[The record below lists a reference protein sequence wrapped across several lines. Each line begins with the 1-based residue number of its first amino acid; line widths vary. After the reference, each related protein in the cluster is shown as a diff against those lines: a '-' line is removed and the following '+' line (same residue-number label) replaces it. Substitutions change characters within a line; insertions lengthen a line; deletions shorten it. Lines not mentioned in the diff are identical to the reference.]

1 MCFQPLP
8 SLLPG
13 TRFSLNCCHHSQN
26 KLANSLPG
34 GSRSCGIQ
42 GPPPPGSNFQPS
54 LPWLPST
61 TPSVAEPCA
70 PVQVP
75 LCGLLCE
82 YTTVP
87 SPSFTILPRPSHPS
101 VYLMCLLLTRQYTQI
116 FVVTVLH
123 CEYPMQRSWLSFN
136 SATLYKL
143 PF

>member
-1 MCFQPLP
+1 MCFQPLL

-42 GPPPPGSNFQPS
+42 GPPPPGSNSPS
-54 LPWLPST
+54 LHSLGCPPQHRLWPS
-61 TPSVAEPCA
+61 
-70 PVQVP
+70 PVLLSRC
-75 LCGLLCE
+75 LCVVSCVNTL
-82 YTTVP
+82 P
-87 SPSFTILPRPSHPS
+87 SPSFTILHRPSHPS
-101 VYLMCLLLTRQYTQI
+101 VYLMCLLLTHTQI